1 MTGRMK
7 KQGDSSSHLSVQ
19 KALNKKIVDVFQR
32 LPANQQKVASYILQQ
47 PNELAFVTTD
57 TLARRLQVSKPTI
70 VRFAKSLGYDGFTEL
85 QQECLGALQA
95 DLSSVNEF
103 LGELKKQTH
112 DEALTKV
119 VEAEVQNINETL
131 NHFDRAAFD
140 DVVSML
146 LGANNVLTMGVG
158 VSSLLS
164 QILAYELAQVA
175 INARSIAASPMR
187 FVEQLALARNK
198 DVVVGFSFPPYSR
211 ETIDATAFA
220 KEQGA
225 QVIAFTDTLTS
236 PITYHAD
243 RVIVVRSRNMLY
255 TNSIAAI
262 SIMMNAIVT
271 QIALKNK
278 KVITPTM
285 EVVSRMMRK
294 TGQYTH

>member
-1 MTGRMK
+1 MK
-7 KQGDSSSHLSVQ
+7 RQKDSSSHLTVQ

-32 LPANQQKVASYILQQ
+32 LPANQKKVANYILQK

-57 TLARRLQVSKPTI
+57 LLARRLKVSKPTI
-70 VRFAKSLGYDGFTEL
+70 VRFARSLGYDGFTGL
-85 QQECLGALQA
+85 QQECLGALRS

-103 LGELKKQTH
+103 LGELKEQTH

-119 VEAEVQNINETL
+119 VEAEVENINETL
-131 NHFDRAAFD
+131 NHFDRKVFD

-146 LGANNVLTMGVG
+146 VRSRNVLTMGVG

-164 QILAYELAQVA
+164 QILAYELTQVA

-187 FVEQLALARNK
+187 FVEQLALAK
-198 DVVVGFSFPPYSR
+198 KQDVVVGFSFPPYSR
-211 ETIDATAFA
+211 ETIDAAQFA
-220 KEQGA
+220 KKRGV
-225 QVIAFTDTLTS
+225 QVISVTDTLTS
-236 PITYHAD
+236 PMTYHAD

-278 KVITPTM
+278 KVFTPTM
-285 EVVSRMMRK
+285 ELVSRQMRK
-294 TGQYTH
+294 TGQYM

>member
-1 MTGRMK
+1 MK
-7 KQGDSSSHLSVQ
+7 KQRDSSSHLSVQ
-19 KALNKKIVDVFQR
+19 KALNKKIVDLFQH
-32 LPANQQKVASYILQQ
+32 LTVNQQKVANYILQQ
-47 PNELAFVTTD
+47 PNELAFVTTEL
-57 TLARRLQVSKPTI
+57 LARRLQVSKPTI
-70 VRFAKSLGYDGFTEL
+70 VRFARSLGYEGFSEL
-85 QQECLGALQA
+85 QHECLGALQA

-131 NHFDRAAFD
+131 NHFDRAVFD
-140 DVVSML
+140 DVVDML
-146 LGANNVLTMGVG
+146 LRAKNVLTMGVG

-164 QILAYELAQVA
+164 QILAYELTQVA
-175 INARSIAASPMR
+175 INARSISASPMR
-187 FVEQLALARNK
+187 FVEQLALSTKK

-211 ETIDATAFA
+211 ETIDAAGFA
-220 KEQGA
+220 KERGA
-225 QVIAFTDTLTS
+225 RVISFTDTLTS
-236 PITYHAD
+236 PMTYLAD

-285 EVVSRMMRK
+285 EVVSRQMRK
-294 TGQYTH
+294 TGQYIP

>member
-1 MTGRMK
+1 MK
-7 KQGDSSSHLSVQ
+7 KQKDSSSHLTVQ
-19 KALNKKIVDVFQR
+19 KALNKKIVDVFQQ
-32 LPANQQKVASYILQQ
+32 LPANQQKVANYILQK

-57 TLARRLQVSKPTI
+57 LLARRLKVSKPTI
-70 VRFAKSLGYDGFTEL
+70 VRFARSLGYDGFTKL
-85 QQECLGALQA
+85 QQECLGALRS

-131 NHFDRAAFD
+131 NHFDREVFD
-140 DVVSML
+140 DVVDIL
-146 LGANNVLTMGVG
+146 VRANSVLTMGVG

-164 QILAYELAQVA
+164 QILAYELTQVA
-175 INARSIAASPMR
+175 INARSISASPMR
-187 FVEQLALARNK
+187 FVEQLALTKKR

-211 ETIDATAFA
+211 ETIDAAEFA
-220 KEQGA
+220 REQGA
-225 QVIAFTDTLTS
+225 QVISVTDTLTS
-236 PITYHAD
+236 PMTYHAD

-278 KVITPTM
+278 KVVTPTM
-285 EVVSRMMRK
+285 EVISRQMRK
-294 TGQYTH
+294 TGQYMS

>member
-1 MTGRMK
+1 MK
-7 KQGDSSSHLSVQ
+7 RQKDSSSHLTVQ

-32 LPANQQKVASYILQQ
+32 LPANQKKVANYILQK

-57 TLARRLQVSKPTI
+57 LLARRLKVSKPTI
-70 VRFAKSLGYDGFTEL
+70 VRFARSLGYDGFTGL
-85 QQECLGALQA
+85 QQECLGALRS

-103 LGELKKQTH
+103 LGELKEQTH

-119 VEAEVQNINETL
+119 VEAEVENINETL
-131 NHFDRAAFD
+131 NHFDRKVFD

-146 LGANNVLTMGVG
+146 VRSRNVLTMGVG

-164 QILAYELAQVA
+164 QILAYELTQVA

-187 FVEQLALARNK
+187 FVEQLALAK
-198 DVVVGFSFPPYSR
+198 KQDVVVGFSFPPYSR
-211 ETIDATAFA
+211 ETIDAAQFA
-220 KEQGA
+220 KERGV
-225 QVIAFTDTLTS
+225 QVISVTDTLTS
-236 PITYHAD
+236 PMTYHAD

-285 EVVSRMMRK
+285 ELVSRQMRK
-294 TGQYTH
+294 TGQYM

>member
-1 MTGRMK
+1 MK
-7 KQGDSSSHLSVQ
+7 RQKDSSSHLTVQ

-32 LPANQQKVASYILQQ
+32 LPANQRKVANYILQK

-57 TLARRLQVSKPTI
+57 LLARRLKVSKPTI
-70 VRFAKSLGYDGFTEL
+70 VRFARSLGYDGFTEL
-85 QQECLGALQA
+85 QQECLGALRS

-103 LGELKKQTH
+103 LGELKEQTH

-119 VEAEVQNINETL
+119 VEAEVENINETL
-131 NHFDRAAFD
+131 NHFDRRVFD

-146 LGANNVLTMGVG
+146 VRARNVLTMGVG

-164 QILAYELAQVA
+164 QILAYELTQVA
-175 INARSIAASPMR
+175 ISARSIAASPMR
-187 FVEQLALARNK
+187 FVEQLALAKKK

-211 ETIDATAFA
+211 ETIDAAQFA
-220 KEQGA
+220 KERGV
-225 QVIAFTDTLTS
+225 QVISVTDTLTS
-236 PITYHAD
+236 PMTYHAD

-285 EVVSRMMRK
+285 ELVSRQMRK
-294 TGQYTH
+294 TGQYM